1 MSDGSK
7 GPVIPLRGLFETYHG
22 EVLSA
27 LETIVERGVAEMK
40 RASAAPW
47 WR

>member
-1 MSDGSK
+1 MTDGTEATLN
-7 GPVIPLRGLFETYHG
+7 LRPLFEAYHG

>member
-7 GPVIPLRGLFETYHG
+7 GPVIPLRPLFEAYHS

-40 RASAAPW
+40 RASVAPW
-47 WR
+47 WK

>member
-7 GPVIPLRGLFETYHG
+7 GPVIPLRELFEQYHG

-27 LETIVERGVAEMK
+27 LETIVERGVAEIE
-40 RASAAPW
+40 RRSW